1 MCAKGYEEL
10 QALELLMKSL
20 ALSVGRPMRA
30 VFMHRAGGRLLV
42 LLLASRIA

>member
-1 MCAKGYEEL
+1 MHAKGYEEL

-30 VFMHRAGGRLLV
+30 VFKDRAGGRLLV
-42 LLLASRIA
+42 LLLPSRIA